1 MDSKMG
7 IKKILVTGSAG
18 LVGTQ
23 IVKDLLNN
31 NKEVYSCY
39 NNNKPKLGILT
50 HLDLSKKDD
59 IINTMNNVNPDV
71 VIHLGAVTD
80 VELCEID
87 KELAKKINTT
97 ATEILALES
106 EKHNSFFL
114 YMSTDYV
121 FDGKIGMKTEEDEPN
136 PINFYG
142 KSKLDGENVLKKITT
157 PNIIVRTSTPFGV
170 HSKKIS
176 FPFWIKKNLE
186 LKKEI
191 SVLTDQYTSPSY
203 VPNISKMIIE
213 IIERKITGIIHLAGD
228 TKISRYDFAIH
239 IAKITNLNKQF
250 LKLSKMEQMS
260 WEAKRPIDS
269 SLDVTKAKK
278 ILNHKPEKIEN
289 SLKLLFN
296 ELKN

>member
-1 MDSKMG
+1 MG

-18 LVGTQ
+18 LIGTQ

-31 NKEVYSCY
+31 NNEVYSCY

-121 FDGKIGMKTEEDEPN
+121 FDGKVGMKTEKDEPN

>member
-1 MDSKMG
+1 MG

-121 FDGKIGMKTEEDEPN
+121 FDGKVGMKTEKDEPN